1 MSTELSTSSAHKHMA
16 EDTAV
21 SGKSGGTNKGI
32 AGSMGVSAGVAPA
45 AVKVRG
51 PSATV
56 AG

>member
-21 SGKSGGTNKGI
+21 SGKSGGTNNGI
-32 AGSMGVSAGVAPA
+32 AGSMAVSAGVAPA